1 MHWLFLLLAVG
12 LLGVA
17 LTIKTSTPADI
28 ALMAVCL
35 LGSLGLFVAWIM
47 TLYAAR
53 VGNTQR
59 DETQMID
66 PVELRRLREI
76 AAARKAGAASSGE
89 PPAHP

>member
-17 LTIKTSTPADI
+17 LKTSSM
-28 ALMAVCL
+28 ALMAACL

-47 TLYAAR
+47 TWYAAR
-53 VGNTQR
+53 IGSTQR

-66 PVELRRLREI
+66 PAELRRMREL
-76 AAARKAGAASSGE
+76 AAARKAGQQADNPLEG
-89 PPAHP
+89 P